1 MTTDTTLLRR
11 ARLYESLRTAHL
23 ERAHALPPATLLYSV
38 TRYDFDQALAQ
49 GLSLVRCS
57 PVGAARLLLRSDVDE
72 LEINEPLMLSS
83 LPATV
88 LAVLALGL
96 RDLVR
101 RRRTLIVTYA
111 IGNTDP
117 FAQAIGSRLRSRV
130 RRLGE
135 RMAARLVWRRVD
147 RIAYGTEAARRVYHE
162 VLPHRRGMAERVIPA
177 LPPPCQCHRP
187 PMPGTRSQHL
197 VFLGALSE
205 RKGFPTLAD
214 AWPSVADSLPGAR
227 LTVLGKGPL
236 SDRARALAAVHP
248 SVTFFEDPDRHV
260 IHRELRSADVAVLA
274 SRSSPTW
281 REQVGLPIVEALGHG
296 CRIVTTTET
305 GLAGWLADHGHT
317 VVGPD
322 YDEMLLAAALRTAL
336 LTQDPDR
343 STVLATLP
351 SQDGRLLADD
361 YLFSSGPP

>member
-1 MTTDTTLLRR
+1 MTSDTTLLRR

-23 ERAHALPPATLLYSV
+23 ERAHVLPPATLLYSV
-38 TRYDFDQALAQ
+38 TRYDFDPALAD

-57 PVGAARLLLRSDVDE
+57 PLRAARLLFGSEVDE

-83 LPATV
+83 LSATV
-88 LAVLALGL
+88 LALAALGL
-96 RDLVR
+96 RDVAR
-101 RRRTLIVTYA
+101 RRRTLVVTYA

-130 RRLGE
+130 RRAGE
-135 RMAARLVWRRVD
+135 RVAARLVWQRVD
-147 RIAYGTEAARRVYHE
+147 RIAYGTEAARTVYHD
-162 VLPHRRGMAERVIPA
+162 VLPQRRGLAWRVIPA
-177 LPPPCQCHRP
+177 LPPPCDCPLPQVSGER
-187 PMPGTRSQHL
+187 TQRL

-205 RKGFPTLAD
+205 RKGFTTLAD
-214 AWPSVADSLPGAR
+214 AWPAVAESLPEAR

-236 SDRARALAAVHP
+236 ADRARALATAHS
-248 SVTFFEDPDRHV
+248 SVTFLEDPDRAV
-260 IHRELRSADVAVLA
+260 IHRELRLADVAVLA

-305 GLAGWLADHGHT
+305 GLAAWLADHGHT
-317 VVGPD
+317 VVDPD
-322 YDEMLLAAALRTAL
+322 YEAADLAAALRTAL
-336 LTQDPDR
+336 MAQDLDR
-343 STVLATLP
+343 NTVLATLP

-361 YLFSSGPP
+361 YMFSAGVP